1 MAYKTTYAALIA
13 TTLALASL
21 SSVATAQPVHQGTVV
36 IQSGSQGYQVIP
48 APPPPP

>member
-36 IQSGSQGYQVIP
+36 IQSGPRVPGDPRPSTT
-48 APPPPP
+48 PP